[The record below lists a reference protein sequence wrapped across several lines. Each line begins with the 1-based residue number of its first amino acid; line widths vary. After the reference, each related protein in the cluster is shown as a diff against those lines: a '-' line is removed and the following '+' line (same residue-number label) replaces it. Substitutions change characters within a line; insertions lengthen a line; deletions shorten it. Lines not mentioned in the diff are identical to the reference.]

1 MASDKADTLV
11 SKAPSGKKA
20 LEARGGVSPT
30 PNRPAASGYS
40 GAVQELSAQVPSG
53 AAPVHSTFSYHG
65 GPVVNCALVN
75 VSFWGSAWTTDPTHL
90 ARAARLAQ
98 YHKDLV
104 SSNFMNV
111 LNQYGV
117 GKGIFVNTS
126 FFSNVKSDL
135 SGTDIQTILQG
146 AINSGALAEPS
157 NGNTCVIVYLAEGI
171 SVHDGSIVMCAATSD
186 DAFGFH
192 SFFTT
197 TAGHPLNFAII
208 PGLEDNCL
216 KSSCP
221 GGDGSCSLKLT
232 ETQEQRQTQVASH
245 EFAEMTTDPQLNAW
259 FEGSSGGENG
269 DLCNGESATITIGA
283 NTWTVQKTYSK
294 ANDTGAPGAVF
305 CLSEAAAPIP
315 KLPGAPSSVGADILA
330 ANVLPHDRLLPLP
343 AIHFDAEAGTHRRD
357 AAEIQAYVR
366 RVFSPLPHGLVV
378 GDLVPFLREVADV
391 MEKATKV

>member
-1 MASDKADTLV
+1 MVTDTLV
-11 SKAPSGKKA
+11 PKAAHAGKKA

-30 PNRPAASGYS
+30 PNRAAASGHS
-40 GAVQELSAQVPSG
+40 GALEALSAQSPPGTS
-53 AAPVHSTFSYHG
+53 PVHPTFSYHG
-65 GPVVNCALVN
+65 GPVVNCPLVN
-75 VSFWGSAWTTDPTHL
+75 VSFWGSAWTTDPAHL

-98 YHKDLV
+98 FHKDLV

-135 SGTDIQTILQG
+135 SGTDIQNTLQA

-171 SVHDGSIVMCAATSD
+171 TVHDGGIVMCAATSD

-208 PGLEDNCL
+208 PGLNDACL

-221 GGDGSCSLKLT
+221 GGDGTCSLKLT

-259 FEGSSGGENG
+259 FEGNAGGENG
-269 DLCNGESATITIGA
+269 DLCNGESATIIIGA
-283 NTWTVQKTYSK
+283 NTWTVQRTYSK
-294 ANDTGAPGAVF
+294 ANDTGAPGANF
-305 CLSEAAAPIP
+305 CLSEAAAPIA
-315 KLPGAPSSVGADILA
+315 KLPGGPASSVGAEILA

-343 AIHFDAEAGTHRRD
+343 AVHFDAKAGKHRRD

-378 GDLVPFLREVADV
+378 GDLVPFLRDVADV
-391 MEKATKV
+391 MEQASKG

>member
-1 MASDKADTLV
+1 MASDTLTAKPV
-11 SKAPSGKKA
+11 SGGKKA

-30 PNRPAASGYS
+30 PNHAAASGHS
-40 GAVQELSAQVPSG
+40 GAVEALSAQSPPGTS
-53 AAPVHSTFSYHG
+53 PVHPTFSYHG
-65 GPVVNCALVN
+65 GPVVNCPLVN

-98 YHKDLV
+98 FHKDLV

-135 SGTDIQTILQG
+135 SGTDIQNTLQA

-171 SVHDGSIVMCAATSD
+171 TVHDGGIVMCAATSD

-197 TAGHPLNFAII
+197 AAGHPLNFAII
-208 PGLEDNCL
+208 PGLDDSCL

-221 GGDGSCSLKLT
+221 GGDGTCSLKLT

-259 FEGSSGGENG
+259 FEGNAGGENG
-269 DLCNGESATITIGA
+269 DLCNGESATIIIGA
-283 NTWTVQKTYSK
+283 NTWTVQRTYSK
-294 ANDTGAPGAVF
+294 TNDTGAPGANF
-305 CLSEAAAPIP
+305 CLSEAAAPIA
-315 KLPGAPSSVGADILA
+315 KLPGGPASSVGAQILA

-343 AIHFDAEAGTHRRD
+343 PVHFDAKAGKHRRD
-357 AAEIQAYVR
+357 PAEIEAYVK
-366 RVFSPLPHGLVV
+366 RVFSPLPHGMLL
-378 GDLVPFLREVADV
+378 GDLAPFLREVAEII
-391 MEKATKV
+391 EKPTKKG